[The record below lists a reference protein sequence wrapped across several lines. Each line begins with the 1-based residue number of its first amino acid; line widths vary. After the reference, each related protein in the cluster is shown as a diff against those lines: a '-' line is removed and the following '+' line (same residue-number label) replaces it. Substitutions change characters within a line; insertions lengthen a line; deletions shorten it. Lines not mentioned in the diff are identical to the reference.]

1 MTLPTKPL
9 CSDKPSLPLRGAAGG
24 VGKRRP
30 ACLSAAWADPPISRR
45 EKRRAICSWSVGYG
59 TLNEADETFL
69 DSQDLTNYNE
79 GKVAD
84 HAALLEPRGR
94 RVVTTSIAVPHASQP
109 IGPSPSA
116 PIINNQRPPKS
127 RSEQL
132 FGMPGIKSLLGTRRR
147 NNGLE
152 GPQSPLVSR
161 KENGTSTMPAV
172 RPASSLA
179 SLRKCE
185 TVLAL
190 TGYLRSASSSSSIEP
205 LQPVNRLRVSP
216 HESHLRMCSRCSSL
230 LTLASSSRYSLN
242 SSTGGFV
249 PVPAGEPPTLCKL
262 CLTDVPS
269 QDVMRIEQCECAFC
283 LECMKAYV
291 EFEIGQGAYDISCP
305 DAQCPS
311 QGVLDEEEI
320 KRLAG
325 NDLLEKHKKYRLN
338 REVELDKNRTWCP
351 RAGCETV
358 CSMCPQQKCSPQ
370 GVFCPTCTNEFCSN
384 CKLEWHEGLS
394 CEEYGKQLSK
404 EGKTEEP
411 GIPFDSDL
419 IKCCPMCNVPIEKD
433 EGCAQMMCKRCKH
446 VFCWYCLASLDD
458 DFLLRHYDKGPCK
471 NKLGHSRA
479 SVIWHRTQVIG
490 IFAGFGILLLVA
502 SPLLLLAAPCIVCCK
517 CRACNQG
524 ANKLDNEEE
533 PEPPPEES

>member
-1 MTLPTKPL
+1 TKGR
-9 CSDKPSLPLRGAAGG
+9 SLL
-24 VGKRRP
+24 
-30 ACLSAAWADPPISRR
+30 LFS
-45 EKRRAICSWSVGYG
+45 
-59 TLNEADETFL
+59 
-69 DSQDLTNYNE
+69 

-84 HAALLEPRGR
+84 HATLLEPRGR
-94 RVVTTSIAVPHASQP
+94 RLVTPIAVPHAAAASP
-109 IGPSPSA
+109 APSRRPRSRVDPLSA
-116 PIINNQRPPKS
+116 
-127 RSEQL
+127 
-132 FGMPGIKSLLGTRRR
+132 MPGIKSLLGGRRR
-147 NNGLE
+147 NSGTD
-152 GPQSPLVSR
+152 PHSPLVR
-161 KENGTSTMPAV
+161 RAAGQAEVAAPAAAV
-172 RPASSLA
+172 KPAASLA
-179 SLRKCE
+179 NLRKCE

-190 TGYLRSASSSSSIEP
+190 TGYLRSSSSSSSIEP
-205 LQPVNRLRVSP
+205 LQPINRLRISP
-216 HESHLRMCSRCSSL
+216 HASHSRMCSRCSSL

-242 SSTGGFV
+242 SSTGGFI
-249 PVPAGEPPTLCKL
+249 PVPPEDPPLLCKL
-262 CLTDVPS
+262 CLAEMPS
-269 QDVMRIEQCECAFC
+269 TSIMHIQQCNCSFCA
-283 LECMKAYV
+283 ECMKAYV
-291 EFEIGQGAYDISCP
+291 EFEIAEGAYEISCP
-305 DAQCPS
+305 DAQCQS
-311 QGVLDEEEI
+311 QGVLQQEEI

-338 REVELDKNRTWCP
+338 REVELDKTRTWCP

-358 CSMCPQQKCSPQ
+358 CTLCPTHRCAPQ
-370 GVFCPTCTNEFCSN
+370 SVFCPTCSTDFCSN

-394 CEEYGKQLSK
+394 CEEYSKQLSK
-404 EGKTEEP
+404 EGKAEEP

-517 CRACNQG
+517 CRFCNTG
-524 ANKLDNEEE
+524 TTKLDNEEE
-533 PEPPPEES
+533 VPIEES